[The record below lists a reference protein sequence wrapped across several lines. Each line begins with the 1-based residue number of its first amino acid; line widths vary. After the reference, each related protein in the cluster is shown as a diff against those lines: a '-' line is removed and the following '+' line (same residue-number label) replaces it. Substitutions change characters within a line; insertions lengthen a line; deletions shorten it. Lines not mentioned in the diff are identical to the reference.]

1 MEQIWIL
8 PHSGWFKP
16 YVAGYYAHRFGHPE
30 DREWVEA
37 HIDELIALGQG
48 RRELEKVEKP

>member
-1 MEQIWIL
+1 MEQVWFM

-16 YVAGYYAHRFGHPE
+16 YVAGYYAHRFDKPE

-37 HIDELIALGQG
+37 HLDELIALGQG
-48 RRELEKVEKP
+48 RREKETT